1 MIDISQVGSTIGPF
15 EHRMHWRDII
25 LYHLGIGFGAS
36 DLDYVYERAEGGLKV
51 CPSYAVIP
59 VFEPFFQVLDRL
71 KIDLRTVLHGEEA
84 IRVHGRIPSS
94 GKLWSTVKVAG
105 IYDKKK
111 AAVVVLETETQ
122 DEKGRMICETR
133 MSLFCRGLGG
143 WGGDPGP
150 KAEPLSVP
158 KDKTPDFEIAYKT
171 TEDQAAVYRLS
182 GDVNPL
188 HIDPKVAEAAGF
200 PRPILHGLCTFGFA
214 TRAVLTGACG
224 GDISRFKAFQVR
236 FADVVYPGETITTR
250 GWHLGNGRYV
260 IEAATERSIVLSH
273 ALAEVSPES

>member
-1 MIDISQVGSTIGPF
+1 MIDVNQVGLTIGPF

-59 VFEPFFQVLDRL
+59 VFHPFFEVLEKL
-71 KIDLRTVLHGEEA
+71 KIDLKTVLHGEEA
-84 IRVHGRIPSS
+84 VRLYAPLPSR
-94 GKLWSTVKVAG
+94 GKLLSTVKVAG

-111 AAVVVLETETQ
+111 AALVVLETEST
-122 DEKGRMICETR
+122 DEKGALVCATR

-150 KAEPLSVP
+150 KAEAVPLP
-158 KDKTPDFEIAYKT
+158 KDRSPDFEVSYKT
-171 TEDQAAVYRLS
+171 TQDQAALYRLS

-188 HIDPKVAEAAGF
+188 HIDPKAAEAAGF

-214 TRAVLTGACG
+214 VRAILQGACG
-224 GDISRFKAFQVR
+224 GDVSRFKAFQVR
-236 FADVVYPGETITTR
+236 FADVVYPGDTITTR
-250 GWHLGNGRYV
+250 GWLLEDGRYA

-273 ALAEVSPES
+273 ALAEVV